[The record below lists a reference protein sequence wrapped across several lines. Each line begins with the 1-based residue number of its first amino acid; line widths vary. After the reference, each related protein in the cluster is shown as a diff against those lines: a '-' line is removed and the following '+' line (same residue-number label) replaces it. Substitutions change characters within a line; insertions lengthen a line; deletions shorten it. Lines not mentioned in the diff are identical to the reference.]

1 MVQKNSLTPNSTYL
15 RRLADYWEN
24 KDTTVTMRSLSLS
37 HFELIPLYS
46 SPKKSSRCLYPGQR
60 QNAFFQR
67 AGNQNWLPKH
77 TIPLPQSLWHG
88 KPFPASTVI
97 LDPGRRKPAKSEMC
111 HEATGWE
118 ARIPKQ
124 TQARATGKS
133 FRRFPLASVAA
144 DHSQPKDNPSI
155 YEGSLL
161 NSSFNTTSHLR
172 SISFQSLL
180 LSTLSCQACPTMA
193 SPVRRWKSRRQ
204 WKESQRGA
212 DSS

>member
-1 MVQKNSLTPNSTYL
+1 M
-15 RRLADYWEN
+15 RRL
-24 KDTTVTMRSLSLS
+24 SLG

-46 SPKKSSRCLYPGQR
+46 RPKKSSRCLHSR
-60 QNAFFQR
+60 QNAFHQS
-67 AGNQNWLPKH
+67 AVNQNWLSKY
-77 TIPLPQSLWHG
+77 TIPLPQFLQHG
-88 KPFPASTVI
+88 KPFPAFTVI
-97 LDPGRRKPAKSEMC
+97 LDRGRRKPAKSEMC
-111 HEATGWE
+111 HEATGWG

-133 FRRFPLASVAA
+133 LRRFPLAPVAA

-180 LSTLSCQACPTMA
+180 PSTLSCQSYPTMA
-193 SPVRRWKSRRQ
+193 SPVRRWKSKRK
-204 WKESQRGA
+204 WKKSQRGA